1 MLRLISAR
9 VCCCCL
15 SLTRVFCVLPTY
27 GKRTIRSL
35 SYIRT
40 NGINRMIFDRR
51 REEKR
56 EATHLNTLIIK
67 RGVIKLSLMI
77 RWKFINHEY
86 TKLGKTRETNIK
98 LIRLTCI
105 KNMLTGEKK
114 KIKRMTRQ
122 ISCACLNG
130 GIEVELKHSFQIDR
144 IDSCTVINAI

>member
-1 MLRLISAR
+1 
-9 VCCCCL
+9 
-15 SLTRVFCVLPTY
+15 
-27 GKRTIRSL
+27 
-35 SYIRT
+35 
-40 NGINRMIFDRR
+40 MIFDRR

-144 IDSCTVINAI
+144 IDSCTVINTI